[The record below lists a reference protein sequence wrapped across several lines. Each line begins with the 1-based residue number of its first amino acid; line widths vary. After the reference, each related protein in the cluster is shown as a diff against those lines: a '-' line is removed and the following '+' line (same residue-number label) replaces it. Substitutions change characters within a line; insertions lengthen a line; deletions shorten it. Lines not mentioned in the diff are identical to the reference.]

1 MTGSPVPVD
10 ILRSEQPG
18 GTLATS
24 QETAGTGL
32 RQVAGAY
39 FEEVAVGSVTPN
51 PRQPRRTF
59 DEEALEELAAS
70 ITEVGLLQPVVVRKL
85 GEGKYELVM
94 GERRWRASQQ
104 AGLEY
109 IPAIVRETPDT
120 DMLRDALLENLHRQQ
135 LDPLE
140 EAAAYQQLL
149 DDFGATHEQLA
160 QRVGRSRPHISNTL
174 RLLHLPP
181 GVQKR
186 VAAGVLSAGHAR
198 ALLSLNDPQAQERL
212 AQRIVDEGL
221 SVRSVEEIVLLWDD
235 KQEKQARRPATA
247 KPVAPALRHLSDRLS
262 DLFETRVKVEMGRN
276 KGKITVEFATIDDLE
291 RIVKAMSPDA
301 VSTRRSAD

>member
-1 MTGSPVPVD
+1 M
-10 ILRSEQPG
+10 
-18 GTLATS
+18 
-24 QETAGTGL
+24 
-32 RQVAGAY
+32 AGAY
-39 FEEVAVGSVTPN
+39 FEEVAVGSITPN

-70 ITEVGLLQPVVVRKL
+70 ITEVGLLQPVVVRKI
-85 GEGKYELVM
+85 GDGNYELVM
-94 GERRWRASQQ
+94 GERRWRASQR

-160 QRVGRSRPHISNTL
+160 QKVGRSRPHISNTL
-174 RLLHLPP
+174 RLLNLPP
-181 GVQKR
+181 AVQKR
-186 VAAGVLSAGHAR
+186 VAAGVISAGHAR
-198 ALLSLNDPQAQERL
+198 ALLSLDDPQAQERL
-212 AQRIVDEGL
+212 AQRIVAEGL
-221 SVRSVEEIVLLWDD
+221 SVRSVEEIVALGDD
-235 KQEKQARRPATA
+235 KPEKQSRKPATA

-291 RIVKAMSPDA
+291 RIVKAMSPEA
-301 VSTRRSAD
+301 ASARRSAD

>member
-1 MTGSPVPVD
+1 M
-10 ILRSEQPG
+10 
-18 GTLATS
+18 
-24 QETAGTGL
+24 
-32 RQVAGAY
+32 
-39 FEEVAVGSVTPN
+39 
-51 PRQPRRTF
+51 
-59 DEEALEELAAS
+59 
-70 ITEVGLLQPVVVRKL
+70 VRKL
-85 GEGKYELVM
+85 SPGNYELVM
-94 GERRWRASQQ
+94 GERRWRASQR
-104 AGLEY
+104 AGLDV

-149 DDFGATHEQLA
+149 DDFGATHDQLA

-174 RLLHLPP
+174 RLLNLPP
-181 GVQKR
+181 AVQKR

-198 ALLSLNDPQAQERL
+198 AILGLDDPQAQERL
-212 AQRIVDEGL
+212 AQRIVAEGL
-221 SVRSVEEIVLLWDD
+221 SVRSVEEIVALNDD
-235 KQEKQARRPATA
+235 TPDKQARRTRQN

-291 RIVKAMSPDA
+291 RIVKSMSPEA
-301 VSTRRSAD
+301 SSSRPTSTS